1 MFPYCSIKK
10 SCPIQKK
17 DKFTDFYH
25 MFSSLRYKK
34 CSWDKDTF
42 YKNKLLVPPTPC
54 FEQFVM
60 HKLLNN
66 KKPITNKLQQ
76 EEIKSILNEYHDILD
91 FPENIKIQFVGEGN
105 KVLQSF
111 YLIEKD
117 KIIQELI
124 DDWDECNKN
133 AEIVSFLMEWYREEK
148 TEWLLKLIKIFILGM
163 VPDRN
168 KRKRGEA
175 FKNMVYEHF
184 YSLTSRFT

>member
-1 MFPYCSIKK
+1 M
-10 SCPIQKK
+10 
-17 DKFTDFYH
+17 
-25 MFSSLRYKK
+25 RYEK

-42 YKNKLLVPPTPC
+42 YKNKSLVQPSAC

-66 KKPITNKLQQ
+66 GKPITNKLQQ
-76 EEIKSILNEYHDILD
+76 EEIKSILKDYRLVLPN
-91 FPENIKIQFVGEGN
+91 FPENIKIQFIDEGE
-105 KVLQSF
+105 KILQSF
-111 YLIEKD
+111 YLVEKD

-133 AEIVSFLMEWYREEK
+133 AEFVSFLMDWYKEK
-148 TEWLLKLIKIFILGM
+148 RNDWLLKLIKIFILGM

-168 KRKRGEA
+168 KRKKGEL

-184 YSLTSRFT
+184 YSLSSRF